1 MKIAIAGSG
10 AMGSTYGIM
19 LQKAG
24 NEVVFLDK
32 WEENVKNINE
42 KGITFEN
49 LGNTETIKAKAY
61 FPREY
66 KEKVD
71 LVIVYKIYAIRNDV
85 RRYKRHII

>member
-1 MKIAIAGSG
+1 M
-10 AMGSTYGIM
+10 
-19 LQKAG
+19 
-24 NEVVFLDK
+24 
-32 WEENVKNINE
+32 EENVKNINE

-71 LVIVYKIYAIRNDV
+71 LVIVFTKSIQLEMMLED
-85 RRYKRHII
+85 KRHII